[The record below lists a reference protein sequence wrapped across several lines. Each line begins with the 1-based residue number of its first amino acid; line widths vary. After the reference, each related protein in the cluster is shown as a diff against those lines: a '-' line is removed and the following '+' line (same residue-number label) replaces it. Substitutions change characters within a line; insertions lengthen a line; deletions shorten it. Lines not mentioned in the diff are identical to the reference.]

1 MDSSLFFMVVLLNG
15 IEYSGPVS
23 VGTYFGKGAQYD
35 RGTIDSIYGNG
46 LVFNFYQI
54 FCSDRKESRPWRLL
68 LQKQGLCIHSYLLC
82 QH

>member
-1 MDSSLFFMVVLLNG
+1 MVVLLNG

-23 VGTYFGKGAQYD
+23 VGAYFGKGAQYD

-54 FCSDRKESRPWRLL
+54 FILIVRITSLALL
-68 LQKQGLCIHSYLLC
+68 LQKQVLCIHSC
-82 QH
+82 R